1 MILWTSQEEAVC
13 NELLKTGVYRCDLNL
28 SPMRDYRKQYDWLV
42 RQMKQRIGPP
52 PEQVTYPVWALY
64 QQDGKHRK
72 PDLRRERWAVGCN
85 GERFACLE
93 IEIPDR
99 EVLLSDLD
107 VWCIILNDGL
117 LSDTEQEDRCLEA
130 QYEALSPS
138 EKRRMKEKNWERGL
152 NRFVRFASFAPPPN
166 SIHRP
171 QTRPRQNKRTE
182 KHDFAFLSFLS
193 YNKLP
198 LRQNLKPVAVR
209 IFDEVDAHRLIFKA
223 DAAHLLVLFVR
234 RVKIVRPK
242 CEVEFALAEV
252 IRLRMILQPSEF

>member
-1 MILWTSQEEAVC
+1 MILWTSQEEAVY

-28 SPMRDYRKQYDWLV
+28 SPMKDCRKQYDWLV

-72 PDLRRERWAVGCN
+72 PDLRRERWAFGCN

-117 LSDTEQEDRCLEA
+117 LSDTEQEDRFLEA

-138 EKRRMKEKNWERGL
+138 EKRRMKEKNWERVFDLSPL
-152 NRFVRFASFAPPPN
+152 NNDWMRRGYDIQATFWELRLEQVRDVRFFRAAAKFDPPP
-166 SIHRP
+166 SD
-171 QTRPRQNKRTE
+171 T
-182 KHDFAFLSFLS
+182 D
-193 YNKLP
+193 
-198 LRQNLKPVAVR
+198 
-209 IFDEVDAHRLIFKA
+209 
-223 DAAHLLVLFVR
+223 
-234 RVKIVRPK
+234 IVR
-242 CEVEFALAEV
+242 
-252 IRLRMILQPSEF
+252 

>member
-1 MILWTSQEEAVC
+1 MILWTSQEEAVY

-28 SPMRDYRKQYDWLV
+28 SPMKDCRKQYDWLV

-130 QYEALSPS
+130 QYETLSPS
-138 EKRRMKEKNWERGL
+138 EKRRMKEKNWERVFDLSPL
-152 NRFVRFASFAPPPN
+152 NNDWMRRGYDIQATFWELRLEQVRDVRFFRAAAKFDPPP
-166 SIHRP
+166 S
-171 QTRPRQNKRTE
+171 
-182 KHDFAFLSFLS
+182 D
-193 YNKLP
+193 
-198 LRQNLKPVAVR
+198 AVT
-209 IFDEVDAHRLIFKA
+209 AK
-223 DAAHLLVLFVR
+223 
-234 RVKIVRPK
+234 
-242 CEVEFALAEV
+242 
-252 IRLRMILQPSEF
+252 

>member
-1 MILWTSQEEAVC
+1 MILWTSQEEAVY

-28 SPMRDYRKQYDWLV
+28 SPMKDCRKQYDWLV

-72 PDLRRERWAVGCN
+72 PDLRRERWAFGCN

-117 LSDTEQEDRCLEA
+117 LSDTEQEDRFLEA

-138 EKRRMKEKNWERGL
+138 EKRRMKEKNWERVFDLSPL
-152 NRFVRFASFAPPPN
+152 NNDWMRRGYDIQATFWELRLEQVRDVRFFCAAAKSD
-166 SIHRP
+166 SP
-171 QTRPRQNKRTE
+171 Q
-182 KHDFAFLSFLS
+182 
-193 YNKLP
+193 
-198 LRQNLKPVAVR
+198 
-209 IFDEVDAHRLIFKA
+209 
-223 DAAHLLVLFVR
+223 
-234 RVKIVRPK
+234 
-242 CEVEFALAEV
+242 
-252 IRLRMILQPSEF
+252 